1 MLSRDKVLEEK
12 KQAEQIVE
20 ALADV
25 VEGKQFFPTLY
36 AFGHVI
42 GLLCLQH
49 KMPLDMIAQSVKE
62 AAELTMVRHK
72 GTFEDAPLN

>member
-1 MLSRDKVLEEK
+1 VLEEK
-12 KQAEQIVE
+12 DQAQQIVE

-49 KMPLDMIAQSVKE
+49 KMPLDIIAQSVKE
-62 AAELTMVRHK
+62 AAEMAMARNK
-72 GTFEDAPLN
+72 GSYEDAPLN